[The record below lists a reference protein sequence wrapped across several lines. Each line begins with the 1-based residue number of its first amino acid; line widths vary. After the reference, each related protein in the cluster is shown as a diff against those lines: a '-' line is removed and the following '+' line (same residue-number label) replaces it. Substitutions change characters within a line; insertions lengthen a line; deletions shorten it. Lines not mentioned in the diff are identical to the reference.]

1 MSAPTPTLRQLLA
14 GYGIEAP
21 PLAIAGL
28 GLSAQAL
35 APGEVFLAVRG
46 SRAHGLMHAAQAVA
60 QGAAAVLYEPE
71 PGLVLPE
78 LPVPLIAMPE
88 LRGFAG
94 VLADHFDGQP
104 SAALKLIGVTGT
116 NGKTSVVQL
125 IGQALARLGYAV
137 ATQGTLGAGPVG
149 ALVPGSRTTPDA
161 PTTQRWLAEMRD
173 AGITHVAMEVSSHAL
188 DQHRVAGLRF
198 HTAVYTN
205 LSHDH
210 LDYHGSMEAYF
221 QAKSRLFRWPDL
233 KVAAVNQDDAWGRRL
248 APKAAA
254 LLSYGFTHEAAIRGS
269 GLTLLPDGLQFK
281 VDTPWGTLPVDSRLL
296 GAFNAANLLAVIA
309 ALLGIGVPLKELRDL
324 LPTLSPVHGRMNRLG
339 GGHLPLVVVDY
350 AHTPDALEQAL
361 YSLRAHVPGR
371 LVVVFGCGGDRD
383 RAKRPLMGAIA
394 RRLADRVVLTDDNP
408 RSEDGDAIVAE
419 ILAGIADPQTL
430 DVERDR
436 ARAIRMA
443 VLEASPG
450 DLVLIAGKGH
460 ECTQET
466 QGVLQPFDDT
476 AVAQAALVLWGRD
489 AGAVLDG
496 VAA

>member
-21 PLAIAGL
+21 ALAVTGL

-35 APGEVFLAVRG
+35 KPGELFLAVRG
-46 SRAHGLMHAAQAVA
+46 SRSHGLLHAAQAVDH
-60 QGAAAVLYEPE
+60 GAAAILYEPE
-71 PGLVLPE
+71 PGLALPVV
-78 LPVPLIAMPE
+78 PVPLIPVPD
-88 LRGFAG
+88 LRRFAG
-94 VLADHFDGQP
+94 VLADHFHGQP
-104 SAALKLIGVTGT
+104 STGLKLIGVTGT

-125 IGQALARLGYAV
+125 IGQALSRLGYAA
-137 ATQGTLGAGPVG
+137 ATLGTLGAGPVG

-161 PTTQRWLAEMRD
+161 PTIQAWLARMRD

-233 KVAAVNQDDAWGRRL
+233 KVAVVNQDDSWGRRL

-254 LLSYGFTHEAAIRGS
+254 LYPYGFAAEALIRGHA
-269 GLTLLPDGLQFK
+269 LQLQPDGLHFA
-281 VDTPWGTLPVDSRLL
+281 VETPWGALSVQSRLL
-296 GAFNAANLLAVIA
+296 GTFNASNLLAVIA
-309 ALLGIGVPLKELRDL
+309 TLLGLGVPLKELAML
-324 LPTLSPVHGRMNRLG
+324 LPTLEPVQGRMNRLG
-339 GGHLPLVVVDY
+339 GGALPLVVVDY

-361 YSLRAHVPGR
+361 CSLRAHTSGR
-371 LVVVFGCGGDRD
+371 LIVVFGCGGERD

-394 RRLADRVVLTDDNP
+394 VRLADAVIVTDDNP
-408 RSEDGDAIVAE
+408 RGEDGDRIVAE
-419 ILAGIADPQTL
+419 ILAGMPERERVA
-430 DVERDR
+430 VERDR
-436 ARAIRMA
+436 ALAIHQA
-443 VLEASPG
+443 VREAAVG

-460 ECTQET
+460 EATQES
-466 QGVLQPFDDT
+466 QGVQYPFDDVEL
-476 AVAQAALVLWGRD
+476 ARD
-489 AGAVLDG
+489 ALAIRDESWSDG